1 MGATALLTWLSLVEE
16 NSRTVYD
23 SYISSCPSHQCSIL
37 WPLERSSDHGKTSS
51 AAGKEEGR
59 TPAGRTPYDLPPF
72 ANQRIAESESKRIP
86 KKKKK
91 RSAIERIYIPVL
103 LL

>member
-1 MGATALLTWLSLVEE
+1 MGVSALLTWLSLVEE

-51 AAGKEEGR
+51 AAGEEGR
-59 TPAGRTPYDLPPF
+59 TPAGRTPYDL
-72 ANQRIAESESKRIP
+72 ANQRIAESESP
-86 KKKKK
+86 KKKEKK
-91 RSAIERIYIPVL
+91 NEICN
-103 LL
+103 